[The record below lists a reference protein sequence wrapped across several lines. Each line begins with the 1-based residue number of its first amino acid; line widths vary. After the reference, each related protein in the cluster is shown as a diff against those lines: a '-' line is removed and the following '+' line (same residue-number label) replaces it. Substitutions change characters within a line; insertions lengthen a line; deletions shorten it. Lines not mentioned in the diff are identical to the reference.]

1 MSGDDY
7 RTSDDDDD
15 TEKKYTRPVFV
26 SEYRRKAYT
35 GTTSQAEDHHYPC
48 DRPVK
53 RPQHHREG
61 TQSTTIRLVPAT
73 MDRPKSRQ
81 KKKKKSASTINHGT
95 ALFEYGES
103 IAGYRCV
110 TTESEMNRLKQKD
123 ESESSSDSEVDI
135 FAFDQVDDADC
146 KLETEER
153 HAEAIRR
160 YWRRTKGEPAVLPLP
175 DTPTLAV
182 ASPDI
187 IDEHSVKRF
196 YTMSATLVHAERQDL
211 IRRDRIRWHPDK
223 HRSHKAKVTK
233 LFQVINSLWEQE
245 QERATDPAR
254 RRTGV

>member
-1 MSGDDY
+1 
-7 RTSDDDDD
+7 
-15 TEKKYTRPVFV
+15 
-26 SEYRRKAYT
+26 
-35 GTTSQAEDHHYPC
+35 
-48 DRPVK
+48 
-53 RPQHHREG
+53 
-61 TQSTTIRLVPAT
+61 

-160 YWRRTKGEPAVLPLP
+160 YWCRTKGEPAVLPLP